1 LYEKFYGLSARCFS
15 KTPDPSFLYQS
26 KAHAEAL
33 ARMLYAVEERE
44 IMLLT
49 GEIGSGKTTL
59 SRAMIDSLDESYRP
73 MLIVNPR
80 LTPGQLLRTVAFR
93 LGAEKPGRYKSDLVE
108 QINDRV
114 YALYEEGICPVII
127 LDEAQLIP
135 GKDTFEEIRLLT
147 NYQLDD
153 ENLLSLM
160 IIGQTEL
167 RARIRRPTYE
177 ALRQRIGMAYHLG
190 GLNLEE
196 TRGYIAHR
204 LKVAGR
210 EEPLF
215 TDGAIDLLYGHSEGI
230 PRIINALATGALLTG
245 FGAGAHTLDEAIVED
260 AAKDLGLTHDL

>member
-1 LYEKFYGLSARCFS
+1 VYEKFYGLKSRCFS
-15 KTPDPSFLYQS
+15 KTPDPAFLYES

-33 ARMLYAVEERE
+33 ARMQYAVEERE

-59 SRAMIDSLDESYRP
+59 SRALIDSLDESYRP

-93 LGAEKPGRYKSDLVE
+93 LGNRKPGRFKSDLVE
-108 QINDRV
+108 QINDRM
-114 YALYEEGICPVII
+114 YALYEEGVCPVII

-153 ENLLSLM
+153 ENLLSLL

-167 RARIRRPTYE
+167 RARIRRPAYE

-190 GLNLEE
+190 GLSLDE

-204 LKVAGR
+204 LNVAGR
-210 EEPLF
+210 TEPLF
-215 TDGAIDLLYGHSEGI
+215 TEGAVDLIYGHSDGI
-230 PRIINALATGALLTG
+230 PRIINALATGSLLTG
-245 FGAGAHTLDEAIVED
+245 FGEGAETIDEAIVED
-260 AAKDLGLTHDL
+260 AARDLGLIYE